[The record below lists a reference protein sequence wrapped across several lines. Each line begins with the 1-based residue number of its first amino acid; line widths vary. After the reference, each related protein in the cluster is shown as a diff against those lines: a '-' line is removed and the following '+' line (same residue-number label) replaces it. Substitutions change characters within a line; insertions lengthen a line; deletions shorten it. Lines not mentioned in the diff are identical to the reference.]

1 MEIKELATRQKLR
14 DLKEAMKSGKTP
26 QDLQNYDQINSV
38 SNGHVEETQSE
49 TAGKGHHSNDTGKG
63 HHSNDEPKRVP
74 KGDNS
79 HNLIV
84 NGWEQP
90 ETKTR
95 PTTKDSGYGRSETFL
110 ADNTSSNYTRDNK
123 FGSMVSV
130 RSGSSQ
136 VIPGPD
142 FYASKKE
149 EKDPTSKWESNY
161 SRPTT
166 PSNLIIPE
174 SNETGY
180 SVKDK
185 GGAIVKEPENSGNKS
200 ADSTI
205 HKSRSE
211 KRPNTNKS
219 ESKSA
224 VESQKSGINSD
235 LIDSQSKQIE
245 EELLNKRN
253 RQEKERHKKPPLFE
267 NLPKNTQTYMPSEY
281 VHGMNQ
287 GETFDARKMTLN
299 SKNFDS
305 ALSSMLQEDNQNVYA
320 SYTDYDQFARTKAYK
335 PSPYIQTVEVPQA
348 AAKKPK
354 PPPKSPPKSRER
366 RDREER
372 YVSAE
377 KRLTKGQDVST
388 YMSRV
393 ARKPVIRVSDQT
405 GLYSH
410 RRWLEA

>member
-1 MEIKELATRQKLR
+1 MFYDLTFQAQSQVEREKIIQTSNLMEIKELATRQKLR

-38 SNGHVEETQSE
+38 PNCHVEGNQSE

-63 HHSNDEPKRVP
+63 HYSNDESKRVP

-174 SNETGY
+174 SNDTGY
-180 SVKDK
+180 SVKVK
-185 GGAIVKEPENSGNKS
+185 GGAIVKEPENSVNNS
-200 ADSTI
+200 VENTT
-205 HKSRSE
+205 HKSKSE

-224 VESQKSGINSD
+224 MESQKSGINSD
-235 LIDSQSKQIE
+235 VIDSQSKQIE

-335 PSPYIQTVEVPQA
+335 PSPYIQTVEVAQA
-348 AAKKPK
+348 QAKKPK

-388 YMSRV
+388 
-393 ARKPVIRVSDQT
+393 
-405 GLYSH
+405 
-410 RRWLEA
+410 